1 MEATVSAPLQGLGM
15 ETGWVSLT
23 QAAGLHSVRSPLWG
37 WEVRTS
43 ISKSLRQIRTSPTVL
58 LSRQSTTSC
67 GRLPATM
74 AKQPSGDRIEL
85 VYGSLDMLILRT
97 LRWGPT
103 HGHGIAKSIERLSEE
118 TLKVEHGSLY
128 PALQRLQQE
137 GWITAQWGVSKNK
150 QRAKYYRL
158 TAAGRRQLV
167 AETSRWERFVRAIT
181 GILWPAE
188 SEEGQ

>member
-1 MEATVSAPLQGLGM
+1 
-15 ETGWVSLT
+15 
-23 QAAGLHSVRSPLWG
+23 
-37 WEVRTS
+37 
-43 ISKSLRQIRTSPTVL
+43 
-58 LSRQSTTSC
+58 
-67 GRLPATM
+67 M
-74 AKQPSGDRIEL
+74 AKKPPEERIEL
-85 VYGSLDMLILRT
+85 VYGSLVMLILRT

-103 HGHGIAKSIERLSEE
+103 HGHGIAKSIERMSEE

-137 GWITAQWGVSKNK
+137 GWITAEWGVSKNK

-167 AETSRWERFVRAIT
+167 AETSRWERFVRAVS
-181 GILWPAE
+181 GVLRPAE